1 MTPLQINILLH
12 YYACAN
18 DFRDGDLDAPAV
30 KETIRE
36 FEVGHLLSANIARVM
51 ADIPG
56 PLWQITPRGRAY
68 VEVLQSVPLPEWIP
82 GRWDTGWLRP
92 YTRQHEVDQ
101 EHDDA
106 SP

>member
-18 DFRDGDLDAPAV
+18 DFRDGDFDAPAV
-30 KETIRE
+30 RE
-36 FEVGHLLSANIARVM
+36 ELQRFYSEGLLATGTYPVM
-51 ADIPG
+51 HA
-56 PLWQITPRGRAY
+56 ITDRGRVYA
-68 VEVLQSVPLPEWIP
+68 EALQEVPLPEWIP

-92 YTRQHEVDQ
+92 YTRQYEVDQ